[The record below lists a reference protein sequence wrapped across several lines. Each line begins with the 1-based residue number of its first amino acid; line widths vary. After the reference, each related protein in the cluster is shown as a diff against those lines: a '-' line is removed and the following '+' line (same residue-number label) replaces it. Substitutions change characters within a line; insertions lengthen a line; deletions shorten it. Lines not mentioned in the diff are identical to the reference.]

1 MEKSRLSKES
11 SETST
16 EVIIENLRSI
26 RNNTING
33 LLKNEDCLMAF
44 LEKHFDTIA
53 ISPVKREFLKRDLV
67 ELKDSSLDLVHY
79 SSLIK
84 EIKEKGN
91 MTVNKD
97 HPLFN
102 QELKLICEKYGF

>member
-11 SETST
+11 LETST

-26 RNNTING
+26 RNGTINS
-33 LLKNEDCLMAF
+33 LLKNDDSLMAF

-67 ELKDSSLDLVHY
+67 EIKNSSLDLVHY

-84 EIKEKGN
+84 EIKETGNSVAIKG
-91 MTVNKD
+91 
-97 HPLFN
+97 HSLFHL
-102 QELKLICEKYGF
+102 ELKVIFEKYGF